1 MPYRDPEAKKKWRK
15 LNASSINAYNAAWK
29 AANPEKVK
37 SYKASEHQARAARRG
52 LRKGGPVSPKMHR
65 DYRRRLRADAIA
77 AMGGACESCGFADH
91 RALEFDHRTPL
102 YRQTNGIADHR
113 ALEFDH
119 RTPLYR
125 QTNGIADHRALEFDH
140 RTPLYRQTNGIADHR
155 ALEFDHRTPLY
166 RQTNGIRRA
175 DGSVSA
181 REILS
186 LPDPREVYALLCA
199 NCHRIKTRE
208 GREWVAPAERVA
220 REQGA

>member
-140 RTPLYRQTNGIADHR
+140 RTPLYRQTNGI
-155 ALEFDHRTPLY
+155 
-166 RQTNGIRRA
+166 RRA